1 MRDTAIL
8 SRTDMTHFFKRAAIG
23 AILAAVTFAPPAL
36 ANEVTVGTLALTNL
50 WARATPPRAPTG
62 AGYLTIT
69 NNGNEADTLTAVS
82 TPAAETSELHIME
95 VKNGIMTMH
104 PVAGGIKIPGGETV
118 TLAPGGYHLMFIKLK
133 HDLKQGEEL
142 PVTLTFAK
150 AGTVET
156 MLPIMPVGSK
166 GPAAGGN
173 TMNMNGGS
181 MKTDTG
187 Q

>member
-1 MRDTAIL
+1 
-8 SRTDMTHFFKRAAIG
+8 MTHLLARAAAG
-23 AILAAVTFAPPAL
+23 ALLATIAFAAPAF
-36 ANEVTVGTLALTNL
+36 AQDVTVGSLTLSNL

-69 NNGNEADTLTAVS
+69 NTGNAADTLTAVS

-104 PVAGGIKIPGGETV
+104 PVEGGIKVPAGGTV
-118 TLAPGGYHLMFIKLK
+118 TLAPGGYHLMFITLK

-150 AGTVET
+150 AGTVAVK
-156 MLPIMPVGSK
+156 LPIMPVGSM
-166 GPAAGGN
+166 GPTGGES
-173 TMNMNGGS
+173 GGA
-181 MKTDTG
+181 MKMDGG
-187 Q
+187 QMGQGK